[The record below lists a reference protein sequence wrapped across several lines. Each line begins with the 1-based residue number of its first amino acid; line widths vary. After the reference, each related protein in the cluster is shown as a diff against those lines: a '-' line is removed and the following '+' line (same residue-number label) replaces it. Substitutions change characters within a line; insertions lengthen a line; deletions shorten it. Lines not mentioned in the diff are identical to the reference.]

1 VSPRNVTIDDAEFV
15 HGHRLQARV
24 SVGYPG
30 LVLFAEL
37 SQGLA
42 PKIVQDVMRT
52 ITELNGSG
60 VALLIVDQNVR
71 IVLDIADR
79 VYVIH
84 GGQLRRT
91 EISDSHCRHA
101 LLHYAKTVA
110 NKQIGLQRDPAA
122 NRDSCF
128 V

>member
-1 VSPRNVTIDDAEFV
+1 MSPRNVTIDDAEFV

-52 ITELNGSG
+52 I
-60 VALLIVDQNVR
+60 ALLIVDQNVR